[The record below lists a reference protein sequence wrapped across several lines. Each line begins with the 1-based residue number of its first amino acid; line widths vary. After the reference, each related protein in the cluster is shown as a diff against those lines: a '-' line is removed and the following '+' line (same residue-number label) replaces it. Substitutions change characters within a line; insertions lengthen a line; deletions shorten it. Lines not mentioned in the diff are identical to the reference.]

1 MAENEGMEGKD
12 LAAEQKKEFEV
23 KILEAIKDLKTG
35 QTTISTEGIEVT
47 NYGEQYTIKLRGITF
62 GIVDK
67 NGKFTYNRESFK
79 QVKKALED
87 EGISL
92 EDLGLPDL
100 EQSIDQEEKEAK
112 QQEGEEPEQSAGEDE
127 LEQESD
133 DEEQEKG
140 LDKNKE
146 EIAKELGID
155 PKKIYPIREDSAFY
169 RNHPG
174 MFPRKDLFFF
184 EDNQGNI
191 KVGTRDENGTPI
203 EDTVHFSSN
212 QVGQMEPV
220 IRLGNG
226 REDVRKEIPL
236 QTIGIKNPAKENG
249 EEDVH
254 DRYIAVFRGNGGY
267 LEFEEVEQSREAG
280 EPGVAE
286 RIEVSGREYNTQEMN
301 ERTNNR
307 SGGQKPGETIRNH
320 ESVEQS
326 SRGDN
331 GIQPNEIDNETFRKQ
346 IAQDIIKRYGPK
358 RDDVLEEM
366 VNDVMERIEHGEKR
380 DEAIS
385 RVGIMEREDGGRT
398 QGEPS
403 SDPRRGE

>member
-67 NGKFTYNRESFK
+67 NGKFTYNRENFK
-79 QVKKALED
+79 QIKKALED

-92 EDLGLPDL
+92 EDLGLPDI
-100 EQSIDQEEKEAK
+100 EQSIDQEEKETK
-112 QQEGEEPEQSAGEDE
+112 KQEGEEAKQSPEEESEQENDEDEPEQDI
-127 LEQESD
+127 
-133 DEEQEKG
+133 
-140 LDKNKE
+140 DKEKE
-146 EIAKELGID
+146 EIAEKLGID

-174 MFPRKDLFFF
+174 MFPKKDLFFF
-184 EDNQGNI
+184 EDNYGNI

-212 QVGQMEPV
+212 EVGQMEPV

-280 EPGVAE
+280 ELGVAE

-307 SGGQKPGETIRNH
+307 SGGQRPGETVSNH
-320 ESVEQS
+320 ERVEES
-326 SRGDN
+326 SQGDN
-331 GIQPNEIDNETFRKQ
+331 GVQPDEIFSDNETFKKQ
-346 IAQDIIKRYGPK
+346 IAQDIIKRYGPMPAQK
-358 RDDVLEEM
+358 LELMSEDAM
-366 VNDVMERIEHGEKR
+366 KRIEAGENY

-385 RVGIMEREDGGRT
+385 RVGISAREEGGRT
-398 QGEPS
+398 PGEKR
-403 SDPRRGE
+403 DRRG